1 MLATYPVFGRLLAG
15 TAGGMTPLAA
25 TAAPAPPRELQLEVT
40 GACNL
45 ACTMCLV
52 SYRPKVGKREG
63 SMPYEVFR
71 RLVDDLPGLERL
83 TLQGLG
89 EPLLAPG
96 IMDMIAYA
104 SARGIAVGFNSN
116 GQLLTPE
123 RSEQLVASGLAWLCI
138 SVDGA
143 VSETYEAIRG
153 GARFD
158 RLERHV
164 PALMAA
170 IGRRGAGPD
179 VSLVF
184 VAMRRNIGELPDLV
198 RLADRWGVRKV
209 RVQNLSHSFDDTDP
223 SGSYA
228 DIRRFAAE
236 QALWTGSD
244 HAREQATFEEAAAV
258 AERIGVELRL
268 PRLEQ
273 PAADEGPVRRGC
285 DWPWRST
292 YVTHRGSVQPCCMV
306 MGSDR
311 VSLGDVQ
318 ETPFGEIWEGE
329 AYGDFRA
336 RLESDDPP
344 EVCRGCSLYRRVF

>member
-1 MLATYPVFGRLLAG
+1 MVG
-15 TAGGMTPLAA
+15 

-40 GACNL
+40 AACNL

-63 SMPYEVFR
+63 SMSFEVFR
-71 RLVDDLPGLERL
+71 RLIDGLPELERV

-104 SARGIAVGFNSN
+104 SERGIAVGFNSN
-116 GQLLTPE
+116 GQLLTPD
-123 RSEQLVASGLAWLCI
+123 RSEQLVASGLAWLCV

-143 VSETYEAIRG
+143 VAETYESIRG

-164 PALMAA
+164 PALMRAVE
-170 IGRRGAGPD
+170 RHGAGPD
-179 VSLVF
+179 VSIVF
-184 VAMRRNIGELPDLV
+184 VAMRRNIHELPDLV
-198 RLADRWGVRKV
+198 RLAARWGVPRV

-228 DIRRFAAE
+228 DIRRFASE

-244 HAREQATFEEAAAV
+244 HATARAAFTEAEAAAEEV
-258 AERIGVELRL
+258 GCELRL
-268 PRLEQ
+268 PRLEEPDPQ
-273 PAADEGPVRRGC
+273 SGDAGAAVRRGC

-292 YVTHRGSVQPCCMV
+292 YVTHGGSVQPCCMV

-311 VSLGDVQ
+311 ISLGDVN
-318 ETPFGEIWEGE
+318 ETPFGEIWGGD

-336 RLESDDPP
+336 RLESDEPP
-344 EVCRGCSLYRRVF
+344 DVCRGCSLYRRVF

>member
-1 MLATYPVFGRLLAG
+1 MQ
-15 TAGGMTPLAA
+15 MD
-25 TAAPAPPRELQLEVT
+25 APALPRELQLEVT

-63 SMPYEVFR
+63 SMSYDMFR
-71 RLVDDLPGLERL
+71 RLVDELPGLERL

-89 EPLLAPG
+89 EPLLAPR
-96 IMDMIAYA
+96 IIDMIAYA
-104 SARGIAVGFNSN
+104 SARGIAVGFNTN
-116 GQLLTPE
+116 AQLLTPE
-123 RSEQLVASGLAWLCI
+123 RSDRLAGSGLSWLCI

-143 VSETYEAIRG
+143 VAETYEAIRG
-153 GARFD
+153 GSRFSL
-158 RLERHV
+158 LERHV
-164 PALMAA
+164 PALMEAMA
-170 IGRRGAGPD
+170 RQGARTD

-184 VAMRRNIGELPDLV
+184 VAMRRNIAELPDVV
-198 RLADRWGVRKV
+198 RLAARWGVPKV

-236 QALWTGSD
+236 QALWTGRD
-244 HAREQATFEEAAAV
+244 HALAQEAFEQARAAAV
-258 AERIGVELRL
+258 EVGCELRL

-273 PAADEGPVRRGC
+273 PDQPASDRRGC
-285 DWPWRST
+285 DWPWRSA

-311 VSLGDVQ
+311 VSLGDVN
-318 ETPFGEIWEGE
+318 EASFGRIWEGK
-329 AYGDFRA
+329 AYGEFRT
-336 RLESDDPP
+336 RLEGDDPP
-344 EVCRGCSLYRRVF
+344 DVCRGCSLYRHVF